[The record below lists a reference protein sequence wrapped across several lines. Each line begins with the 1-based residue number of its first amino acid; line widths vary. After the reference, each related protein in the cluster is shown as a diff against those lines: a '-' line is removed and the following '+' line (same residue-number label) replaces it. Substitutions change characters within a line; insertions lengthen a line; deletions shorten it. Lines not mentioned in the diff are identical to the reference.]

1 MTRSALPVL
10 TYFWFKGV
18 SEYLEDFV
26 ARIDAPLLDI
36 LSITFNQIDFEN
48 PQLIR
53 FINRT
58 RRLKTL
64 ETARVTFADRTIK
77 IELSQTAVY
86 RSLNVGI
93 SCRELDWQLS
103 SPEQVCTPSFLS
115 AVENL
120 YICGNQ
126 PSLPDRQDDFENAQW
141 LGILHPFTAAKN
153 LHLSEQFV
161 PRIALALE
169 ELDGGRMTE
178 ILPILRNIFLE
189 GL

>member
-1 MTRSALPVL
+1 M
-10 TYFWFKGV
+10 
-18 SEYLEDFV
+18 EDFV
-26 ARIDAPLLDI
+26 AHIDAPLLDI
-36 LSITFNQIDFEN
+36 LSITLFNQIDFEN
-48 PQLIR
+48 TQLIR

-103 SPEQVCTPSFLS
+103 SLEQICTPSFLS
-115 AVENL
+115 AVESL

-141 LGILHPFTAAKN
+141 LGILHPFTAVKN

-161 PRIALALE
+161 PRIALALQ
-169 ELDGGRMTE
+169 ELDGERMTE

-189 GL
+189 GLQPTAGSVP